1 MVHTDGKPVGIFG
14 RPRLLSAITD
24 FMSSSSSGTCL
35 EYTFSRAFSPCE
47 ITVGTA
53 DDAAADAAL
62 AVIVTVDG
70 VAATVGAATF
80 DADAGKTELVFA
92 LGA

>member
-1 MVHTDGKPVGIFG
+1 
-14 RPRLLSAITD
+14 
-24 FMSSSSSGTCL
+24 L

-53 DDAAADAAL
+53 DDAAADAVL
-62 AVIVTVDG
+62 AVVD
-70 VAATVGAATF
+70 AATVGAATF
-80 DADAGKTELVFA
+80 DADAGKTELVFT